1 MVGGL
6 GRKSRASLDLL
17 VRPSHPPP
25 HHHLVGFSFSSNLP
39 LLVLRAGLLGR
50 GAHDPVGHRVVPIQ
64 NNCRLLP
71 ILLVL
76 RKSFGCTIAV
86 AAAAAVAPT
95 SWSFGPLVFGPR
107 SSPLSSTKRRSKD
120 EKSSKHFLKSS
131 PLLSF
136 TALVAAVRRII
147 KSSKITHN
155 VK

>member
-76 RKSFGCTIAV
+76 RKSFGCTIAAV
-86 AAAAAVAPT
+86 AVAAVAPT
-95 SWSFGPLVFGPR
+95 SWSFGPLV
-107 SSPLSSTKRRSKD
+107 LWY
-120 EKSSKHFLKSS
+120 
-131 PLLSF
+131 
-136 TALVAAVRRII
+136 LVLDLRLCHQQNGVRRMRNHQSIF
-147 KSSKITHN
+147 
-155 VK
+155 